1 MSDNISAKE
10 ASSRLEAYLC
20 RTVKHG
26 VQAAAQLGGV
36 QGVDLV
42 EDWALWMGSQV
53 NFFNFDINGQLFVCH
68 C

>member
-1 MSDNISAKE
+1 MSDNISAEE

-26 VQAAAQLGGV
+26 VQAASQLSGV

-42 EDWALWMGSQV
+42 KDFALWMGSQV
-53 NFFNFDINGQLFVCH
+53 
-68 C
+68 

>member
-1 MSDNISAKE
+1 MSDNMSAEK
-10 ASSRLEAYLC
+10 ASSRLDAYLC

-26 VQAAAQLGGV
+26 VQAAAQMGGV

-42 EDWALWMGSQV
+42 EDFALWMGSQV
-53 NFFNFDINGQLFVCH
+53 DFFNFYINGQLFVCH

>member
-1 MSDNISAKE
+1 M
-10 ASSRLEAYLC
+10 LEAYLC

-26 VQAAAQLGGV
+26 VQAAAQLSGV
-36 QGVDLV
+36 QGPDLV
-42 EDWALWMGSQV
+42 EDFALWMGSQV

>member
-1 MSDNISAKE
+1 MSDNISAEE
-10 ASSRLEAYLC
+10 ASSRLDAYLC

-26 VQAAAQLGGV
+26 VQAAAQLSGV
-36 QGVDLV
+36 QGPDLV

-53 NFFNFDINGQLFVCH
+53 DFFHFYINGQLFECH

>member
-26 VQAAAQLGGV
+26 VQAAAQLSGV
-36 QGVDLV
+36 QGPDLV
-42 EDWALWMGSQV
+42 EDFALWMGSQV
-53 NFFNFDINGQLFVCH
+53 DFFHFYINGQLFECH

>member
-1 MSDNISAKE
+1 MSDNISAEE

-26 VQAAAQLGGV
+26 VQAAAQVGGV

-42 EDWALWMGSQV
+42 KDFALWMGSQV
-53 NFFNFDINGQLFVCH
+53 
-68 C
+68 

>member
-1 MSDNISAKE
+1 MSDNISAEE
-10 ASSRLEAYLC
+10 ASSRLDAYLC

-26 VQAAAQLGGV
+26 VQAAAQLSGV
-36 QGVDLV
+36 QGPDLV

>member
-1 MSDNISAKE
+1 MSDNISAEE
-10 ASSRLEAYLC
+10 ASSRLDAYLC

-26 VQAAAQLGGV
+26 VQAAAQLSGV
-36 QGVDLV
+36 QGPDLV

-53 NFFNFDINGQLFVCH
+53 EFCHFYINGQLFECH

>member
-1 MSDNISAKE
+1 MSDISAEE

-26 VQAAAQLGGV
+26 VQAAAQLSGV
-36 QGVDLV
+36 QGPDLV

-53 NFFNFDINGQLFVCH
+53 DFFNFYINGQLFVCH

>member
-1 MSDNISAKE
+1 MSDNMSAEE

-20 RTVKHG
+20 TTVKNG

-53 NFFNFDINGQLFVCH
+53 DFFNFYINGQLFECH